1 MKYYNIILLCK
12 DLVGKFMKVLIIT
25 GELAYPLIKD
35 VVSSVKGDIIVHIVD
50 NTQVAAFLT
59 PRQII
64 KEVKKCFSNQ
74 LDEID
79 MILVPGLIKKGTKEI
94 TKELGIPT
102 FKGSTDGAD
111 LAMVLNLVGSI
122 ELSEDKPADK
132 LIEEEKRKEAFKF
145 IEEFENDKENIEKL
159 LEKPNNI
166 LIKNLPVGED
176 FPMRVLSEIA
186 NAPFL
191 SKEALINK
199 CQYFV
204 DSGADM
210 IDIGMA
216 AGEDFSD
223 KIPELIETLRPIVG
237 DRPLSIDTLN
247 TKEIKVAA
255 ECGIDF
261 VLSLDLGNNSEIKDI
276 LIEKDIPAVLLPTNF
291 SQGKSP
297 KSPAERV
304 ESMHQ
309 LIKETEG
316 LRYVADLILDPVNSS
331 SIVESIIACHE
342 FHKQNPAPMFFGVG
356 NVTELMDAD
365 SGGVNVLLAGI
376 GMELGA
382 SILFTPEESGK
393 TRGSV
398 YELATASKMMF
409 LAKNRK
415 SIPKD
420 LGINLV
426 AFKDKHK
433 RNDIIENEL
442 DEVPETRLEKPLK
455 FIRDKAGSF
464 RINVDY
470 GTTVENSRIVATHFK
485 KNKAD
490 LVIVGHSAKEVYE
503 EIITKELVTR
513 MEHAAYLGSELQK
526 AEIAMITGKDYVQDF
541 ELFKNPDNFK
551 N

>member
-1 MKYYNIILLCK
+1 
-12 DLVGKFMKVLIIT
+12 MKVLIIT
-25 GELAYPLIKD
+25 GELAYPLIKE
-35 VVSSVKGDIIVHIVD
+35 VVSTTKQDIIIHIAH

-64 KEVKKCFSNQ
+64 KEIKTHFSNQ
-74 LDEID
+74 LNEID

-111 LAMVLNLVGSI
+111 LAMVLNLIGNI
-122 ELSEDKPADK
+122 NLSEEKPADK

-145 IEEFENDKENIEKL
+145 IKDFENNKENTKKL

-166 LIKNLPVGED
+166 LIRNLPVGED

-191 SKEALINK
+191 TKEALINK

-216 AGEDFSD
+216 AGEDFSH
-223 KIPELIETLRPIVG
+223 KIPELIQTLRPIVG

-247 TKEIKVAA
+247 PKEIKIAA
-255 ECGIDF
+255 ENGIDF
-261 VLSLDLGNNSEIKDI
+261 VLSLDLGNNSEIQEI
-276 LIEKDIPAVLLPTNF
+276 LKEKDIPAVLLPTNF

-297 KSPAERV
+297 KSPMERV
-304 ESMHQ
+304 KSMHQ
-309 LIKETEG
+309 LIEDTKG
-316 LRYVADLILDPVNSS
+316 IRYVADLILDPVNSA

-342 FHKQNPAPMFFGVG
+342 FHKTNPAPMFFGVG

-376 GMELGA
+376 GMELGV

-409 LAKNRK
+409 LAKHRK

-433 RNDIIENEL
+433 RNDIIQNEI
-442 DEVPETRLEKPLK
+442 DGIEQTQQEKPMK

-464 RINVDY
+464 KINIDY
-470 GTTVENSRIVATHFK
+470 ATTVNESQITATHYR
-485 KNKAD
+485 KNKPD
-490 LVIVGHSAKEVYE
+490 LVIVGHSAKEIYE
-503 EIITKELVTR
+503 EIIKKELVTR

-526 AEIAMITGKDYVQDF
+526 AEIAMITGKEYVQDF
-541 ELFKNPDNFK
+541 ELFKNPDEFK
-551 N
+551 K

>member
-1 MKYYNIILLCK
+1 
-12 DLVGKFMKVLIIT
+12 MKVLIIT
-25 GELAYPLIKD
+25 GDLAYPLIKD
-35 VVSSVKGDIIVHIVD
+35 VVSTSKEDIIIHVAD
-50 NTQVAAFLT
+50 TQVAAFLT
-59 PRQII
+59 PNQII
-64 KEVKKCFSNQ
+64 KEVKTHFSNQ
-74 LDEID
+74 LDDID

-122 ELSEDKPADK
+122 DLSEDKPADK
-132 LIEEEKRKEAFKF
+132 LIEEEKRREAFKF
-145 IEEFENDKENIEKL
+145 IDEFEKDTETIEKL
-159 LEKPNNI
+159 LKKPNNI
-166 LIKNLPVGED
+166 LIRNLPVGED

-191 SKEALINK
+191 SKEELINK

-204 DSGADM
+204 DSGSDM

-223 KIPELIETLRPIVG
+223 MIPDLINTLRPIVG

-247 TKEIKVAA
+247 PKEIKVAA
-255 ECGIDF
+255 ENGIDF
-261 VLSLDLGNNSEIKDI
+261 VLSLDLGNNSEVQEI
-276 LIEKDIPAVLLPTNF
+276 LKEKNIPAVLLPTNF

-297 KSPAERV
+297 KSPKERV
-304 ESMHQ
+304 EAMHQ
-309 LIKETEG
+309 LIKDTEG
-316 LRYVADLILDPVNSS
+316 LNYVADLILDPVNSS

-342 FHKQNPAPMFFGVG
+342 FHKTNKAPMFFGVG

-376 GMELGA
+376 GMELGV

-409 LAKNRK
+409 LAKNRQ

-420 LGINLV
+420 LGINMV

-433 RNDIIENEL
+433 RNDIIDN
-442 DEVPETRLEKPLK
+442 DVSQIPQTTLEKPLK
-455 FIRDKAGSF
+455 FVRDKSGSF

-470 GTTVENSRIVATHFK
+470 GTTVENSQIVATHFK
-485 KNKAD
+485 KNKPD
-490 LVIVGHSAKEVYE
+490 LVIVGKSAKEIYE
-503 EIITKELVTR
+503 EIITKKLVSR

>member
-1 MKYYNIILLCK
+1 
-12 DLVGKFMKVLIIT
+12 MKVLIIT
-25 GELAYPLIKD
+25 GELAYPLIKE
-35 VVSSVKGDIIVHIVD
+35 VVSTSKEDIIVHIAD

-64 KEVKKCFSNQ
+64 KEVKTCFSDQ
-74 LDEID
+74 LDDID

-111 LAMVLNLVGSI
+111 LAMVLNLIGSI
-122 ELSEDKPADK
+122 DLSEDKPADK
-132 LIEEEKRKEAFKF
+132 LIAEEKRKQAFKF
-145 IEEFENDKENIEKL
+145 IDEFENDEENIKEL
-159 LEKPNNI
+159 LKKPNNI

-247 TKEIKVAA
+247 PDEIRVAA
-255 ECGIDF
+255 ENGIDF
-261 VLSLDLGNNSEIKDI
+261 VLSLDLGNNSEIKDL

-309 LIKETEG
+309 LIKDTEG
-316 LRYVADLILDPVNSS
+316 IRYVADLILDPVNSS
-331 SIVESIIACHE
+331 SIVESIIACND
-342 FHKQNPAPMFFGVG
+342 FHKTNPAPMFFGVG

-376 GMELGA
+376 GMELGV

-398 YELATASKMMF
+398 YELSTASKMMF
-409 LAKNRK
+409 LAKHRK

-433 RNDIIENEL
+433 RNDIILNEL
-442 DEVPETRLEKPLK
+442 DGIEQVRQEKPMK

-464 RINVDY
+464 KINVDY
-470 GTTVENSRIVATHFK
+470 GTTVKESRITATHFK

-490 LVIVGHSAKEVYE
+490 LVIVGQSAKEVYE
-503 EIITKELVTR
+503 EIISKELVTR

-526 AEIAMITGKDYVQDF
+526 AEIAMITGKEYVQDF
-541 ELFKNPDNFK
+541 ELFKNPDQFK

>member
-1 MKYYNIILLCK
+1 MIYYNFFNICDNYWKIYFQRVNIINICINIIRK
-12 DLVGKFMKVLIIT
+12 SVGSSMKVLIIT

-35 VVSSVKGDIIVHIVD
+35 VVSDSKEDIIVHIAD

-64 KEVKKCFSNQ
+64 KEVKTNFSNQ
-74 LDEID
+74 LNEID

-111 LAMVLNLVGSI
+111 LAMVLNLIGNI
-122 ELSEDKPADK
+122 DLSEDKPADK
-132 LIEEEKRKEAFKF
+132 LIEEEKRHEAFKF
-145 IEEFENDKENIEKL
+145 IEEFENDKETIDKL

-166 LIKNLPVGED
+166 LIRNLPVGED

-247 TKEIKVAA
+247 PKEIKVAA
-255 ECGIDF
+255 ENGIDF

-276 LIEKDIPAVLLPTNF
+276 LIEKDIPAVHHHYGF
-291 SQGKSP
+291 
-297 KSPAERV
+297 
-304 ESMHQ
+304 
-309 LIKETEG
+309 
-316 LRYVADLILDPVNSS
+316 S

-342 FHKQNPAPMFFGVG
+342 FHKTNKAPMFFGVG

-376 GMELGA
+376 GMELGV

-398 YELATASKMMF
+398 YELSTASKMMF

-420 LGINLV
+420 LGINMV
-426 AFKDKHK
+426 VFKDKHK
-433 RNDIIENEL
+433 RNDVIVNEL
-442 DEVPETRLEKPLK
+442 DEIPEIRQSKPMK

-464 RINVDY
+464 KISVDY
-470 GTTVENSRIVATHFK
+470 GTTVSESRIIATHFK

-490 LVIVGHSAKEVYE
+490 LVISGSTAKEIYE
-503 EIITKELVTR
+503 EIISKELVTR
-513 MEHAAYLGSELQK
+513 MEHAAYLGSELKK

-541 ELFKNPDNFK
+541 ELFKNPDEFK

>member
-1 MKYYNIILLCK
+1 MKILI
-12 DLVGKFMKVLIIT
+12 VT
-25 GELAYPLIKD
+25 GNLAYPLIKD
-35 VVSSVKGDIIVHIVD
+35 VIKDSKEDIILHVAD
-50 NTQVAAFLT
+50 TQVAAFLT

-64 KEVKKCFSNQ
+64 KEIKSHFSNQ
-74 LDEID
+74 LNDID
-79 MILVPGLIKKGTKEI
+79 MILVPGLIKKGTSEI
-94 TKELGIPT
+94 TEELNIPT

-111 LAMVLNLVGSI
+111 LAMVLNLLDNI
-122 ELSEDKPADK
+122 KLSQDKPADK
-132 LIEEEKRKEAFKF
+132 LIEEEKRKKALNF
-145 IEEFENDKENIEKL
+145 IEEFENDTENIEKL
-159 LEKPNNI
+159 LKKPNNI
-166 LIKNLPVGED
+166 LIRNLPVGED
-176 FPMRVLSEIA
+176 FPMRVLAEIA

-204 DSGADM
+204 DCGADM

-216 AGEDFSD
+216 AGEDFSS
-223 KIPELIETLRPIVG
+223 KIPDLIDTLRPIVG

-247 TKEIKVAA
+247 PDEIKVAA

-261 VLSLDLGNNSEIKDI
+261 VLSLDLGNNSEVKDI
-276 LIEKDIPAVLLPTNF
+276 LKQKDIPVVLLPTNF
-291 SQGKSP
+291 SEGKSHNTP
-297 KSPAERV
+297 QDRV
-304 ESMHQ
+304 KAMHQ
-309 LIKETEG
+309 LIKDTDG

-331 SIVESIIACHE
+331 SIVESIIAFHE
-342 FHKQNPAPMFFGVG
+342 FHLTNPAPMFFGVG

-376 GMELGA
+376 GMELGV

-398 YELATASKMMF
+398 YELATSSRMMF
-409 LAKNRK
+409 LAKHRK

-420 LGINLV
+420 LGINMV

-433 RNDIIENEL
+433 RNDVILNES
-442 DEVPETRLEKPLK
+442 DGVPQIKQGEPMK

-464 RINVDY
+464 KISIDY
-470 GTTVENSRIVATHFK
+470 GTTVKSSKIIATHFK

-490 LVIVGHSAKEVYE
+490 LVIVGHSAKEIYE
-503 EIITKELVTR
+503 EIIENKLVTR

-526 AEIAMITGKDYVQDF
+526 AEIAMITGKEYVQDF
-541 ELFKNPDNFK
+541 ELFKNPDMFK
-551 N
+551 K

>member
-1 MKYYNIILLCK
+1 MKI
-12 DLVGKFMKVLIIT
+12 LIIT
-25 GELAYPLIKD
+25 GNLAYPLIKNVIED
-35 VVSSVKGDIIVHIVD
+35 SKEDIIIHVA

-64 KEVKKCFSNQ
+64 KEVKENFSDRLN
-74 LDEID
+74 EID
-79 MILVPGLIKKGTKEI
+79 MILVPGLIKKGTAEI

-111 LAMVLNLVGSI
+111 LAMVLNLVENI
-122 ELSEDKPADK
+122 DLSEDKPADK
-132 LIEEEKRKEAFKF
+132 LIEEEKRKEALKF
-145 IEEFENDKENIEKL
+145 IEEFENDQENIKKL

-166 LIKNLPVGED
+166 MIRNLAVGED
-176 FPMRVLSEIA
+176 FPMRVLAEIA

-216 AGEDFSD
+216 AGEDFSH
-223 KIPELIETLRPIVG
+223 KVPELISTLRPIVG

-255 ECGIDF
+255 ENGIDF
-261 VLSLDLGNNSEIKDI
+261 VLSLDLGNNGDVKEILK
-276 LIEKDIPAVLLPTNF
+276 EKNIPAVLLPTNF
-291 SQGKSP
+291 SKGISP
-297 KSPAERV
+297 ETPLERV
-304 ESMHQ
+304 NAMHQ
-309 LIKETEG
+309 LIKDTEG
-316 LRYVADLILDPVNSS
+316 IKYVADLILDPVNSS

-342 FHKQNPAPMFFGVG
+342 FHKVNPAPMFFGVG
-356 NVTELMDAD
+356 NVSELMDAD

-376 GMELGA
+376 GMELGV

-409 LAKNRK
+409 LAKHRK

-433 RNDIIENEL
+433 RNDIILNEM
-442 DEVPETRLEKPLK
+442 DGIPQTRREKPLK

-464 RINVDY
+464 KISIEY
-470 GTTVENSRIVATHFK
+470 KTTVAKSLITATHFK
-485 KNKAD
+485 KNKPD

-503 EIITKELVTR
+503 EIISKNLVTR

-526 AEIAMITGKDYVQDF
+526 AEIAMITGKEYVQDF
-541 ELFKNPDNFK
+541 ELFKNPDEFK
-551 N
+551 K

>member
-1 MKYYNIILLCK
+1 MVIMN
-12 DLVGKFMKVLIIT
+12 VLIIT
-25 GELAYPLIKD
+25 GDLAYPLIKG
-35 VVSSVKGDIIVHIVD
+35 VVEGSSENIIVHVAD
-50 NTQVAAFLT
+50 TQVAAFLT

-64 KEVKKCFSNQ
+64 KEVKTHFSDK
-74 LDEID
+74 LDDID

-111 LAMVLNLVGSI
+111 LAMVLNLI
-122 ELSEDKPADK
+122 NEINLSEDKPADK

-145 IEEFENDKENIEKL
+145 IEDFENDKENIDKL
-159 LEKPNNI
+159 LKKPNNI
-166 LIKNLPVGED
+166 LIRNLPVGDD

-223 KIPELIETLRPIVG
+223 KIPELIDTLRPIVG

-247 TKEIKVAA
+247 PNEIKAA
-255 ECGIDF
+255 VDHDIDF
-261 VLSLDLGNNSEIKDI
+261 VLSVDLGNQSELADI
-276 LIEKDIPAVLLPTNF
+276 LIENDVPAVLLPTNF
-291 SQGKSP
+291 SQGISP
-297 KSPAERV
+297 KSPKERV
-304 ESMHQ
+304 EAMHQ
-309 LIKETEG
+309 LIKDTDG

-331 SIVESIIACHE
+331 SVVESIIAYNDFHHE
-342 FHKQNPAPMFFGVG
+342 NPAPMFFGVG
-356 NVTELMDAD
+356 NVSELMDAD

-376 GMELGA
+376 GMELGV

-398 YELATASKMMF
+398 YELSTASKMMF
-409 LAKNRK
+409 LAKHRK

-433 RNDIIENEL
+433 RNDIIQNEL
-442 DEVPETRLEKPLK
+442 DGVPEIKQKEPLK

-464 RINVDY
+464 KISVDY
-470 GTTVENSRIVATHFK
+470 ETTVKDSKIIATHFK
-485 KNKAD
+485 KNEAD
-490 LVIVGHSAKEVYE
+490 LVIVGHSAKEIYE
-503 EIITKELVTR
+503 EIISKNLVTR
-513 MEHAAYLGSELQK
+513 MEHAAYLGSELKK
-526 AEIAMITGKDYVQDF
+526 AEIAMVTGKEYVQDF
-541 ELFKNPDNFK
+541 DLFKNPDEFK

>member
-1 MKYYNIILLCK
+1 
-12 DLVGKFMKVLIIT
+12 MKVLIVT
-25 GELAYPLIKD
+25 GELAYPLIKE
-35 VVSSVKGDIIVHIVD
+35 VVSGSKEDIIVHIVD

-59 PRQII
+59 PRLII
-64 KEVKKCFSNQ
+64 NEVKKCFSDQ

-79 MILVPGLIKKGTKEI
+79 MILVPGLIKKGTREI

-122 ELSEDKPADK
+122 DLSEDKPADK
-132 LIEEEKRKEAFKF
+132 LIEEEKRSEAFKF
-145 IEEFENDKENIEKL
+145 IDEFENDTENIQKL

-166 LIKNLPVGED
+166 MIRNLPVGED

-247 TKEIKVAA
+247 PDEIRVAA
-255 ECGIDF
+255 EHGIDF
-261 VLSLDLGNNSEIKDI
+261 VLSLDLGNNSEIKDL
-276 LIEKDIPAVLLPTNF
+276 LIEKNIPAVLLPTNF

-297 KSPAERV
+297 KSPSERV

-309 LIKETEG
+309 LIRDTEG
-316 LRYVADLILDPVNSS
+316 IRYVADLILDPVNSS

-376 GMELGA
+376 GMELGV

-398 YELATASKMMF
+398 YELSTASKMMF
-409 LAKNRK
+409 LAKHRK

-433 RNDIIENEL
+433 RNDIILNER
-442 DEVPETRLEKPLK
+442 EGIEETRQVEPMK
-455 FIRDKAGSF
+455 FVRDKAGSF
-464 RINVDY
+464 KINVDY
-470 GTTVENSRIVATHFK
+470 GTTVRDSRITATHFK
-485 KNKAD
+485 KNKPD
-490 LVIVGHSAKEVYE
+490 LVIVGHSAKEIYE

-526 AEIAMITGKDYVQDF
+526 AEIAMITGKEYVQDF
-541 ELFKNPDNFK
+541 ELFKNPDEFK

>member
-1 MKYYNIILLCK
+1 
-12 DLVGKFMKVLIIT
+12 MKVLIIT
-25 GELAYPLIKD
+25 GELAYPLLKE
-35 VVSSVKGDIIVHIVD
+35 VVSKSNEDVIIHIAG

-64 KEVKKCFSNQ
+64 KEIKTHFSNQ

-79 MILVPGLIKKGTKEI
+79 MILVPGLIKKGTREI

-102 FKGSTDGAD
+102 FKGSTDCAD
-111 LAMVLNLVGSI
+111 LAMVLNILENI
-122 ELSEDKPADK
+122 TLSEDKPADK
-132 LIEEEKRKEAFKF
+132 LIEEEKRKEAFRF
-145 IEEFENDKENIEKL
+145 IEEFESDEENIKRL

-166 LIKNLPVGED
+166 MVGKLPVGED

-247 TKEIKVAA
+247 PDEIKVAA
-255 ECGIDF
+255 ENGIDF
-261 VLSLDLGNNSEIKDI
+261 VLSLDLGNNSEVQEI
-276 LIEKDIPAVLLPTNF
+276 LKEKDIPVVLLPTNF
-291 SQGKSP
+291 SEGISP
-297 KSPAERV
+297 KTPLERV

-309 LIKETEG
+309 LIKDTEG

-331 SIVESIIACHE
+331 SVVDSIISFHE
-342 FHKQNPAPMFFGVG
+342 FHKTNKAPMFFGVG

-420 LGINLV
+420 LGINMV
-426 AFKDKHK
+426 VFKDKHK
-433 RNDIIENEL
+433 RNDVILNER
-442 DEVPETRLEKPLK
+442 DGIPETRQIKPLK
-455 FIRDKAGSF
+455 FVRDKAGSF
-464 RINVDY
+464 KISVEY
-470 GTTVENSRIVATHFK
+470 GTTVKESQIITTHFK
-485 KNKAD
+485 KNKPD
-490 LVIVGHSAKEVYE
+490 LVIVGHSAKEIYE
-503 EIITKELVTR
+503 EIIEKELVTR

-526 AEIAMITGKDYVQDF
+526 AEIAMITGKEYVQDF
-541 ELFKNPDNFK
+541 DLFKNPDEFK
-551 N
+551 I

>member
-1 MKYYNIILLCK
+1 
-12 DLVGKFMKVLIIT
+12 MKVLIIT
-25 GELAYPLIKD
+25 GNLAYPLIKN
-35 VVSSVKGDIIVHIVD
+35 VVKDSSENVIVHIAD
-50 NTQVAAFLT
+50 TQVAAFLT
-59 PRQII
+59 PKMII
-64 KEVKKCFSNQ
+64 NEVKTHFSNQ
-74 LDEID
+74 LDDID
-79 MILVPGLIKKGTKEI
+79 LILVPGLIKKGTGEI

-111 LAMVLNLVGSI
+111 LLMVLNLLENI

-132 LIEEEKRKEAFKF
+132 LIDEQKRKEAFK
-145 IEEFENDKENIEKL
+145 IIDDFENDSENIKKL

-166 LIKNLPVGED
+166 MIGNLPVGED
-176 FPMRVLSEIA
+176 FPMRVLAEIA

-199 CQYFV
+199 CKYFV
-204 DSGADM
+204 DCGADM

-216 AGEDFSD
+216 AGEDFSH
-223 KIPELIETLRPIVG
+223 KVPELINTLRPVVG

-247 TKEIKVAA
+247 TNEIKVAA

-261 VLSLDLGNNSEIKDI
+261 VLSLDLGNQAEVADVLK
-276 LIEKDIPAVLLPTNF
+276 EKNIPAVLLPTNF
-291 SQGKSP
+291 AEGISP
-297 KSPAERV
+297 KTPNQRV
-304 ESMHQ
+304 EAMNQ
-309 LIKETEG
+309 LIKDTDG
-316 LRYVADLILDPVNSS
+316 LTYVADLILDPVNSA
-331 SIVESIIACHE
+331 SIVESIIACRQFHE
-342 FHKQNPAPMFFGVG
+342 INKAPMFFGVG

-376 GMELGA
+376 GMELGV

-409 LAKNRK
+409 LAKHRN

-433 RNDIIENEL
+433 RNDIIEREL
-442 DEVPETRLEKPLK
+442 DGVPKAKLTKPLK

-464 RINVDY
+464 RITVDY
-470 GTTVENSRIVATHFK
+470 QTTVEDSKIIATHFK

-490 LVIVGHSAKEVYE
+490 LVIAGDTAKEIYE
-503 EIITKELVTR
+503 EIIKKNLVTR

-526 AEIAMITGKDYVQDF
+526 AEIAMITGKEYVQDF
-541 ELFKNPDNFK
+541 DLFKNPDQFK
-551 N
+551 L

>member
-1 MKYYNIILLCK
+1 
-12 DLVGKFMKVLIIT
+12 MKVLIIT
-25 GELAYPLIKD
+25 GDLAYPLIRSVVEDANED
-35 VVSSVKGDIIVHIVD
+35 VIVHVAD
-50 NTQVAAFLT
+50 TQVAAFLT
-59 PRQII
+59 PNMII
-64 KEVKKCFSNQ
+64 KEVKTHFANQ

-79 MILVPGLIKKGTKEI
+79 LILVPGLIKKGTKEI

-111 LAMVLNLVGSI
+111 LAMVLNLLENI
-122 ELSEDKPADK
+122 QLSEDK
-132 LIEEEKRKEAFKF
+132 LIEEEKRKEAFKI
-145 IEEFENDKENIEKL
+145 IEDFENDTENIEKL
-159 LEKPNNI
+159 LKKPNNI
-166 LIKNLPVGED
+166 MIGKLPVGED
-176 FPMRVLSEIA
+176 FPMRVLAEIA

-204 DSGADM
+204 DCGADM

-223 KIPELIETLRPIVG
+223 KIPDLINTLRPIVG

-247 TKEIKVAA
+247 ADEIKVAA
-255 ECGIDF
+255 ENGIDF
-261 VLSLDLGNNSEIKDI
+261 VLSLDLGNQSKVAP
-276 LIEKDIPAVLLPTNF
+276 LLKEKEIPAVLLPTNF
-291 SQGKSP
+291 TEGISP
-297 KSPAERV
+297 KTPEERV
-304 ESMHQ
+304 NAMHQ
-309 LIKETEG
+309 LIDDTDG
-316 LRYVADLILDPVNSS
+316 LKYVADLILDPVNSA
-331 SIVESIIACHE
+331 SIVESIIACRD
-342 FHKQNPAPMFFGVG
+342 FHKVNKAPMFFGVG

-376 GMELGA
+376 GMELGV

-398 YELATASKMMF
+398 YELSTASKMMF
-409 LAKNRK
+409 LAKHRK

-442 DEVPETRLEKPLK
+442 DGIPQAKITEPLK
-455 FIRDKAGSF
+455 FIRDNAGSF

-470 GTTVENSRIVATHFK
+470 GTTVSESRIIATHFK
-485 KNKAD
+485 KNNAD
-490 LVIVGHSAKEVYE
+490 LVIAGKTAKEIYE
-503 EIITKELVTR
+503 EIIKKELVTR

-526 AEIAMITGKDYVQDF
+526 AEIAMITGKEYVQDF
-541 ELFKNPDNFK
+541 ELFKNPDQFK

>member
-1 MKYYNIILLCK
+1 MRI
-12 DLVGKFMKVLIIT
+12 LIIT
-25 GELAYPLIKD
+25 GDLAYPLIKN
-35 VVSSVKGDIIVHIVD
+35 VVKDSKEDIIVHVAD
-50 NTQVAAFLT
+50 TQVAAFLT
-59 PRQII
+59 PNQII
-64 KEVKKCFSNQ
+64 KEVKTNFSNQ
-74 LDEID
+74 LDDID
-79 MILVPGLIKKGTKEI
+79 MILVPGLIKKGTRQI

-111 LAMVLNLVGSI
+111 LLMVINLLEKIS
-122 ELSEDKPADK
+122 LSEDKPADK

-145 IEEFENDKENIEKL
+145 IENFENDEKNIEKL
-159 LEKPNNI
+159 LKKPNNI
-166 LIKNLPVGED
+166 LIRNLPVGED

-191 SKEALINK
+191 SKQELINK

-223 KIPELIETLRPIVG
+223 KIPELINTLRPIVG

-247 TKEIKVAA
+247 PNEIKVAA
-255 ECGIDF
+255 ENGIDF
-261 VLSLDLGNNSEIKDI
+261 VLSLDLGNNSEVQEI
-276 LIEKDIPAVLLPTNF
+276 LKEKDIPAVLLPTNF
-291 SQGKSP
+291 SQGISP
-297 KSPAERV
+297 KTPLERV
-304 ESMHQ
+304 EAMRQ
-309 LIKETEG
+309 LIKDTEG

-342 FHKQNPAPMFFGVG
+342 FHKTNPAPMFFGVG

-376 GMELGA
+376 GMELGV

-398 YELATASKMMF
+398 YELAIASKMMF
-409 LAKNRK
+409 LAKHRK

-433 RNDIIENEL
+433 RNDIISNNIDGIPKTRR
-442 DEVPETRLEKPLK
+442 DEPLK
-455 FIRDKAGSF
+455 FVRDKAGSF
-464 RINVDY
+464 KISVDY
-470 GTTVENSRIVATHFK
+470 GTTVSKSKIIATHFK
-485 KNKAD
+485 KNEPD
-490 LVIVGHSAKEVYE
+490 LVIEGQSAKEIYE
-503 EIITKELVTR
+503 EIIKKDLVKR
-513 MEHAAYLGSELQK
+513 IEHAAYLGSELQK
-526 AEIAMITGKDYVQDF
+526 AEIAMVTGKDYVQDF
-541 ELFKNPDNFK
+541 DLFKNPDEFK

>member
-1 MKYYNIILLCK
+1 
-12 DLVGKFMKVLIIT
+12 MKVLIIT
-25 GELAYPLIKD
+25 GDLAYPLIKD
-35 VVSSVKGDIIVHIVD
+35 VVSTSKEDIIIHVAD
-50 NTQVAAFLT
+50 TQVAAFLT
-59 PRQII
+59 PNQII
-64 KEVKKCFSNQ
+64 KEVKTHFSNQ
-74 LDEID
+74 LEDID

-122 ELSEDKPADK
+122 DLSEDKPADK
-132 LIEEEKRKEAFKF
+132 LIEEEKRREAFKF
-145 IEEFENDKENIEKL
+145 IDEFEKDTETIEKL
-159 LEKPNNI
+159 LKKPNNI
-166 LIKNLPVGED
+166 LIRNLPVGED

-191 SKEALINK
+191 SKEELINK

-204 DSGADM
+204 DSGSDM

-223 KIPELIETLRPIVG
+223 MIPDLINTLRPIVG

-247 TKEIKVAA
+247 PKEIKVAA
-255 ECGIDF
+255 ENGIDF
-261 VLSLDLGNNSEIKDI
+261 VLSLDLGNNSEVQEI
-276 LIEKDIPAVLLPTNF
+276 LKEKNIPAVLLPTNF

-297 KSPAERV
+297 KSPKERV
-304 ESMHQ
+304 EAMHQ
-309 LIKETEG
+309 LIKDTEG
-316 LRYVADLILDPVNSS
+316 LNYVADLILDPVNSS

-342 FHKQNPAPMFFGVG
+342 FHKTNKAPMFFGVG

-376 GMELGA
+376 GMELGV

-409 LAKNRK
+409 LAKNRQ

-420 LGINLV
+420 LGINMV

-433 RNDIIENEL
+433 RNDIIDN
-442 DEVPETRLEKPLK
+442 DVSHIPQTTLEIPLK
-455 FIRDKAGSF
+455 FVRDNSVSF

-470 GTTVENSRIVATHFK
+470 GTTVENSQIVATHFK
-485 KNKAD
+485 KNKPD
-490 LVIVGHSAKEVYE
+490 LVIVGKSAKEIYE
-503 EIITKELVTR
+503 EIITKKLVSR

>member
-1 MKYYNIILLCK
+1 
-12 DLVGKFMKVLIIT
+12 MKVLIIT
-25 GELAYPLIKD
+25 GNLAYPLIKN
-35 VVSSVKGDIIVHIVD
+35 VVANANIEVIIHIAD

-59 PRQII
+59 PRII
-64 KEVKKCFSNQ
+64 IDEIKTHFANQ

-79 MILVPGLIKKGTKEI
+79 MILVPGLIKKGTREI

-111 LAMVLNLVGSI
+111 LAMVLNLIDQI

-132 LIEEEKRKEAFKF
+132 LIEEEKRKEALKF
-145 IEEFENDKENIEKL
+145 INDFENDEETIKNL
-159 LEKPNNI
+159 LKKPNNI
-166 LIKNLPVGED
+166 MIGNLPVGED

-191 SKEALINK
+191 SKEALIHK

-223 KIPELIETLRPIVG
+223 KVPELIDTLRPIVG

-247 TKEIKVAA
+247 AKEIEVAA
-255 ECGIDF
+255 KHGIDL
-261 VLSLDLGNNSEIKDI
+261 VLSLDLGNNSKVLDVLKETNT
-276 LIEKDIPAVLLPTNF
+276 PAVLLPTNF
-291 SQGKSP
+291 SEGFTP
-297 KSPAERV
+297 KTPEERV
-304 ESMHQ
+304 NAMNQ
-309 LIKETEG
+309 LIEDTKG
-316 LRYVADLILDPVNSS
+316 IDYVADLILDPVNSS
-331 SIVESIIACHE
+331 SIVESIMACFE
-342 FHKQNPAPMFFGVG
+342 FHKTNKAPMFFGVG

-376 GMELGA
+376 GMELGV

-398 YELATASKMMF
+398 YELSTASKMMF
-409 LAKNRK
+409 LAKHRQ

-426 AFKDKHK
+426 EFKDKHK
-433 RNDIIENEL
+433 RLDIIENET
-442 DEVPETRLEKPLK
+442 DGVPEVKQAKPMK
-455 FIRDKAGSF
+455 FVRDKAGSF
-464 RINVDY
+464 KISVDY
-470 GTTVENSRIVATHFK
+470 GTTVKSSRIIATHFK

-490 LVIVGHSAKEVYE
+490 LVIVGNTAKEIYE
-503 EIITKELVTR
+503 EIINKNLVTR

-526 AEIAMITGKDYVQDF
+526 AQIAMITGKEYVQDF
-541 ELFKNPDNFK
+541 DLFKNPDEFK
-551 N
+551 I

>member
-1 MKYYNIILLCK
+1 
-12 DLVGKFMKVLIIT
+12 MKVLIIT
-25 GELAYPLIKD
+25 GELAYPLIKE
-35 VVSSVKGDIIVHIVD
+35 VVSDSKEDIIVHIAD

-64 KEVKKCFSNQ
+64 KEVKTSFADQ

-111 LAMVLNLVGSI
+111 LAMVLNLIGNI
-122 ELSEDKPADK
+122 DLSEDKPADK
-132 LIEEEKRKEAFKF
+132 LIEEEKRKNAFEF
-145 IEEFENDKENIEKL
+145 IEQFENDKENIERL
-159 LEKPNNI
+159 LKKPNNI
-166 LIKNLPVGED
+166 LIRNLPVGED

-247 TKEIKVAA
+247 PKEIQVAA
-255 ECGIDF
+255 ENGIDF
-261 VLSLDLGNNSEIKDI
+261 VLSLDLGNNSEVQEI
-276 LIEKDIPAVLLPTNF
+276 LKEKDIPAVLLPTNF

-309 LIKETEG
+309 LIKDTEG
-316 LRYVADLILDPVNSS
+316 LRYVADLILDPVNSA

-376 GMELGA
+376 GMELGV

-398 YELATASKMMF
+398 YELSTASKMMF
-409 LAKNRK
+409 LAKHRK

-433 RNDIIENEL
+433 RNDIILNEL
-442 DEVPETRLEKPLK
+442 DGVEQTRQIEPMK

-464 RINVDY
+464 KINVDY
-470 GTTVENSRIVATHFK
+470 GTTVENSQITATHFK
-485 KNKAD
+485 KNKPD
-490 LVIVGHSAKEVYE
+490 LVIIGHSAKEIYE
-503 EIITKELVTR
+503 EIISKGLVTR
-513 MEHAAYLGSELQK
+513 MEHAAYLGAELKK
-526 AEIAMITGKDYVQDF
+526 AEIAMVTGKEYVQDF
-541 ELFKNPDNFK
+541 PLFKNPDEFK

>member
-1 MKYYNIILLCK
+1 
-12 DLVGKFMKVLIIT
+12 MKVLIVT
-25 GELAYPLIKD
+25 GELAYPLIKE
-35 VVSSVKGDIIVHIVD
+35 VVSDSKEEIIVHIVD

-59 PRQII
+59 PRII
-64 KEVKKCFSNQ
+64 INEVRKCFSDQ

-79 MILVPGLIKKGTKEI
+79 MILVPGLIKKGTREI

-122 ELSEDKPADK
+122 DLSEDKPADK
-132 LIEEEKRKEAFKF
+132 LIEEEKRSEAFKF
-145 IEEFENDKENIEKL
+145 IDEFENDTENIQKL

-166 LIKNLPVGED
+166 IIRNLPVGED

-247 TKEIKVAA
+247 PDEIRVAA
-255 ECGIDF
+255 EHGIDF
-261 VLSLDLGNNSEIKDI
+261 VLSLDLGNNSEIKDL
-276 LIEKDIPAVLLPTNF
+276 LIEKNIPAVLLPTNF

-297 KSPAERV
+297 KSPSERV

-309 LIKETEG
+309 LIRDTEG
-316 LRYVADLILDPVNSS
+316 IRYVADLILDPVNSS

-376 GMELGA
+376 GMELGV

-398 YELATASKMMF
+398 YELSTASKMMF
-409 LAKNRK
+409 LAKHRK

-433 RNDIIENEL
+433 RNDIILNER
-442 DEVPETRLEKPLK
+442 EGIEETRQVEPMK
-455 FIRDKAGSF
+455 FVRDKAGSF
-464 RINVDY
+464 KINVDY
-470 GTTVENSRIVATHFK
+470 GTTVRDSRITATHFK
-485 KNKAD
+485 KNKPD
-490 LVIVGHSAKEVYE
+490 LVIVGHSAKEIYE

-526 AEIAMITGKDYVQDF
+526 AEIAMITGKEYVQDF
-541 ELFKNPDNFK
+541 ELFKNPDEFK

>member
-1 MKYYNIILLCK
+1 
-12 DLVGKFMKVLIIT
+12 MKVLIIT

-35 VVSSVKGDIIVHIVD
+35 VVSDSKENIIVHVAD

-59 PRQII
+59 PKQII
-64 KEVKKCFSNQ
+64 KEVKTCFSNKF
-74 LDEID
+74 DEID

-132 LIEEEKRKEAFKF
+132 LIDEEKRKNAFKF
-145 IEEFENDKENIEKL
+145 IEEFENDTENIKKL
-159 LEKPNNI
+159 LKKPNNI

-247 TKEIKVAA
+247 ANEIKVAA
-255 ECGIDF
+255 EHGIDF
-261 VLSLDLGNNSEIKDI
+261 VLSLDLGNNSEVKEI
-276 LIEKDIPAVLLPTNF
+276 LKEKGIPAVLLPTNF

-297 KSPAERV
+297 KSPTERV
-304 ESMHQ
+304 EAMHQ
-309 LIKETEG
+309 LIKDTEG
-316 LRYVADLILDPVNSS
+316 LEYVADLILDPVNSS

-342 FHKQNPAPMFFGVG
+342 FHKTNPAPMFFGVG

-376 GMELGA
+376 GMELGV

-409 LAKNRK
+409 LAKHRK

-433 RNDIIENEL
+433 RNDIILNER
-442 DEVPETRLEKPLK
+442 DGIPETMQEKPMK

-464 RINVDY
+464 KINVDY
-470 GTTVENSRIVATHFK
+470 GTTVKDSKITAIHFK
-485 KNKAD
+485 KNKPD
-490 LVIVGHSAKEVYE
+490 IVIVGHSAQEIYE

-526 AEIAMITGKDYVQDF
+526 AEIAMITGKEYVQDF
-541 ELFKNPDNFK
+541 ELFKNPDDFK
-551 N
+551 K

>member
-1 MKYYNIILLCK
+1 
-12 DLVGKFMKVLIIT
+12 MKVLIVT
-25 GELAYPLIKD
+25 GELAYPLIKE
-35 VVSSVKGDIIVHIVD
+35 VVSGSKEDIIVHIVD

-59 PRQII
+59 PRLII
-64 KEVKKCFSNQ
+64 NEVKRCFSDQ

-122 ELSEDKPADK
+122 DLSEDKPADK

-145 IEEFENDKENIEKL
+145 IEEFENDTENIEKL

-166 LIKNLPVGED
+166 LIRNLPVGED

-247 TKEIKVAA
+247 PDEIRVAA
-255 ECGIDF
+255 EHGIDF

-276 LIEKDIPAVLLPTNF
+276 LIEKNIPAVLLPTNF

-297 KSPAERV
+297 KSPSERV

-309 LIKETEG
+309 LIRDIEG
-316 LRYVADLILDPVNSS
+316 IKYVADLILDPVNSS

-376 GMELGA
+376 GMELGV

-398 YELATASKMMF
+398 YELSTASKMMF
-409 LAKNRK
+409 LAKHRK

-433 RNDIIENEL
+433 RNDIILNER
-442 DEVPETRLEKPLK
+442 EGVEETRQVNPMK
-455 FIRDKAGSF
+455 FVRDKAGSF
-464 RINVDY
+464 KINVDY
-470 GTTVENSRIVATHFK
+470 GTTVKDSRITATHFK
-485 KNKAD
+485 KNKPD

-526 AEIAMITGKDYVQDF
+526 AEIAMITGKEYVQDF
-541 ELFKNPDNFK
+541 DLFKNPDEFK

>member
-1 MKYYNIILLCK
+1 MCGEN
-12 DLVGKFMKVLIIT
+12 MKVLIIT
-25 GELAYPLIKD
+25 GELACPLIKE
-35 VVSSVKGDIIVHIVD
+35 VVSDSKQDIIVHIAD

-64 KEVKKCFSNQ
+64 KEVKTNFSNQ

-111 LAMVLNLVGSI
+111 LAMVLNLIGNI
-122 ELSEDKPADK
+122 DLSEDKPADK
-132 LIEEEKRKEAFKF
+132 LIEEEKRNEAFKF
-145 IEEFENDKENIEKL
+145 IEEFENDHETINKL

-166 LIKNLPVGED
+166 LIGNLPVGED

-223 KIPELIETLRPIVG
+223 KIPDLIKTLRPIVG

-247 TKEIKVAA
+247 PKEIKVAA
-255 ECGIDF
+255 ENGIDF
-261 VLSLDLGNNSEIKDI
+261 VLSLDLGNNSEIKD
-276 LIEKDIPAVLLPTNF
+276 LL
-291 SQGKSP
+291 
-297 KSPAERV
+297 
-304 ESMHQ
+304 
-309 LIKETEG
+309 
-316 LRYVADLILDPVNSS
+316 YVADLILDPVNSS
-331 SIVESIIACHE
+331 SIVESFIACHE
-342 FHKQNPAPMFFGVG
+342 FHKTNKAPMFFGVG

-420 LGINLV
+420 LGINMV
-426 AFKDKHK
+426 VFKDKHK
-433 RNDIIENEL
+433 RNDVIVNEL
-442 DEVPETRLEKPLK
+442 DGVPEIKQKKPLK

-464 RINVDY
+464 KITVDY
-470 GTTVENSRIVATHFK
+470 GTTVSESRIIATHFK

-490 LVIVGHSAKEVYE
+490 LVITGHTAKEIYE

-513 MEHAAYLGSELQK
+513 MEHAAYLGSELKK
-526 AEIAMITGKDYVQDF
+526 AEIAMVTGKDYVQDF
-541 ELFKNPDNFK
+541 ELFKNPDDLK
-551 N
+551 K

>member
-1 MKYYNIILLCK
+1 
-12 DLVGKFMKVLIIT
+12 MKVLIVT
-25 GELAYPLIKD
+25 GELAYPLIKE
-35 VVSSVKGDIIVHIVD
+35 VVSDSKEDIIVHIVD

-59 PRQII
+59 PRII
-64 KEVKKCFSNQ
+64 INEVRRCFDDQ

-111 LAMVLNLVGSI
+111 LAMVLNLIGSI
-122 ELSEDKPADK
+122 DLSEDKPADK
-132 LIEEEKRKEAFKF
+132 LIEEEKRKNA
-145 IEEFENDKENIEKL
+145 FENDEENIKRL

-166 LIKNLPVGED
+166 MIRNLPVGED

-191 SKEALINK
+191 SKEALIKK

-247 TKEIKVAA
+247 ANEIKVAA
-255 ECGIDF
+255 ENGIDF
-261 VLSLDLGNNSEIKDI
+261 VLSLDLGNNSEVQEI
-276 LIEKDIPAVLLPTNF
+276 LKEKDIPAVLLP
-291 SQGKSP
+291 
-297 KSPAERV
+297 V

-309 LIKETEG
+309 LIKDTEG

-342 FHKQNPAPMFFGVG
+342 FHKVNPAPMFFGVG

-376 GMELGA
+376 GMELGV

-409 LAKNRK
+409 LAKHRK

-420 LGINLV
+420 LGINMV

-433 RNDIIENEL
+433 RTDIILNEL
-442 DEVPETRLEKPLK
+442 DGIEQTRQVKPMK
-455 FIRDKAGSF
+455 FVRDKAGSF
-464 RINVDY
+464 KINVEY
-470 GTTVENSRIVATHFK
+470 GNTVRESRITATHFK
-485 KNKAD
+485 KNKPD
-490 LVIVGHSAKEVYE
+490 LVIVGNSAKEIYE
-503 EIITKELVTR
+503 EIITKDLVSR

-526 AEIAMITGKDYVQDF
+526 AEIAMITGKEYVQDF
-541 ELFKNPDNFK
+541 ELFKNPDEFK
-551 N
+551 K